1 MNGLNSECHFYQTD
15 GDIVVRCAQINDAER
30 LSQYFVDNRSHLIEW
45 EPRREAEFFTESGW
59 LQRLIKLN
67 ELHKMKLGYYLL
79 ILDAQN
85 DAMLGTISFSNIIRF
100 PFHACNVGY
109 SLAYEAQ
116 GKGIMTRA
124 LTMACQYMFSEHNMH
139 RIMASYIPHNKRSEN
154 VLKRVG
160 FVLEGHAKDYL
171 MINGKWEDHNLT
183 SLINPNWKE

>member
-85 DAMLGTISFSNIIRF
+85 DAMLGTISFSILSASHSMRVMSVTRW
-100 PFHACNVGY
+100 PMRRKA
-109 SLAYEAQ
+109 
-116 GKGIMTRA
+116 KG
-124 LTMACQYMFSEHNMH
+124 S
-139 RIMASYIPHNKRSEN
+139 
-154 VLKRVG
+154 
-160 FVLEGHAKDYL
+160 
-171 MINGKWEDHNLT
+171 
-183 SLINPNWKE
+183 